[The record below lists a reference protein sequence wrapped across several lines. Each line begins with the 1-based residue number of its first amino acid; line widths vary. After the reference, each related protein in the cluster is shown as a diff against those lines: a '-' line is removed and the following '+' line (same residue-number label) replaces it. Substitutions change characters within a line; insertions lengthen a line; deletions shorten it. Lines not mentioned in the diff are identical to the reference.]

1 MNLARLSTLAFVVT
15 VLAAGL
21 RAQVTSVFNTS
32 GFTGAATVISFNS
45 LTTDRTIITNQFSG
59 QGVTFSG
66 TTLYSSTNS
75 ADLAFFSNP
84 GGVIASTW
92 NGSSP
97 VTPFVIN
104 FTTPQGQAGFLLEIW
119 GQDTINITT
128 KLNGNVNGTVSY
140 INPNPANNSSF
151 LTAVFF
157 GVKDTVG
164 FNSLSIT
171 VTGSL
176 NNQFLANDDLRFQSI
191 PEPGVTALLA
201 AGLGLTALLRF
212 RRRSAA

>member
-1 MNLARLSTLAFVVT
+1 LKFLRLSFLAVFVT
-15 VLAAGL
+15 VFAGGL
-21 RAQVTSVFNTS
+21 RAQVTSLFNTS
-32 GFTGAATVISFNS
+32 GFTGAATVINFNA
-45 LTTDRTIITNQFSG
+45 LTTDRTVITNQFSG

-66 TTLYSSTNS
+66 TTLYASTNS
-75 ADLAFFSNP
+75 ADLAFFPSNG

-92 NGSSP
+92 NGTSP
-97 VTPFVIN
+97 TTPFVIN
-104 FTTPQGQAGFLLEIW
+104 FTTTQAQAGFYLEIW
-119 GQDTINITT
+119 GQDTVNITT

-140 INPNPANNSSF
+140 INPNAAANSSF

-176 NNQFLANDDLRFQSI
+176 NNQFLAIDDLRFQAI

-201 AGLGLTALLRF
+201 SGLGLTALLRF
-212 RRRSAA
+212 RRRV